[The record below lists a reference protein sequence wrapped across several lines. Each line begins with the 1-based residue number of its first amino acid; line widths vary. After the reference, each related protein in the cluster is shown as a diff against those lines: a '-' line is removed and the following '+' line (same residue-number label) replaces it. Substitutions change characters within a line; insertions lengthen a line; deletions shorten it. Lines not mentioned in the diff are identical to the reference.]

1 MPFSIELTLFR
12 THFCCF
18 LSDEDEYVGMDCH
31 NLDWSQNSF
40 FSGIDNADA
49 TDMDSSLKSLC
60 HYICDKKII
69 DGGNSVAYSW
79 HSESILEAT
88 HSLLSVKSYKD
99 SFNMERHSSYVSP
112 KYKQD
117 ESLFFRQFPCPDGSP
132 HIDDAAARV
141 NRSRFDEG
149 ESFEKSSRAAAALAS
164 TL

>member
-99 SFNMERHSSYVSP
+99 SFNMECHSSYVSP

-117 ESLFFRQFPCPDGSP
+117 ES
-132 HIDDAAARV
+132 
-141 NRSRFDEG
+141 
-149 ESFEKSSRAAAALAS
+149 
-164 TL
+164 